1 MDWLFLC
8 PLPGAVF
15 HGLFY
20 ICKKRPGR
28 AAANLLAAG
37 LATLTAGSLF
47 KGILE
52 IAGTS
57 SPYEAA
63 FFVIGG
69 LLVLAGSGLQIWA
82 GTTSHPS

>member
-1 MDWLFLC
+1 MDWLFLW

-15 HGLFY
+15 HSLFY
-20 ICKKRPGR
+20 ICRKRPGR

-69 LLVLAGSGLQIWA
+69 LLISAGAGLQIWA
-82 GTTSHPS
+82 GTASRPS